1 MGLFDRMLCM
11 ACLTWVRS
19 LSSSARGQTA
29 QARKAGKAGKKAV
42 VQEFSDD
49 EEMADAEDAT
59 SQSVLTECARGL
71 AGVLRSVGFSDQ
83 RETVQEIAAAFA
95 EVGLVMG

>member
-11 ACLTWVRS
+11 ACLTWVRG